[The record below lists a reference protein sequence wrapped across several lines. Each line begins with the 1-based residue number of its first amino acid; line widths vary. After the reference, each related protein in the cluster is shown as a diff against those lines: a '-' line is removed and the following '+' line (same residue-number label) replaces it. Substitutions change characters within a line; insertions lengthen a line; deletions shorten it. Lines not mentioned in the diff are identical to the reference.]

1 MNMKKITSLTS
12 LISFLVLLLNS
23 VVLYIV
29 PHGRVA
35 NWADWRLWGLS
46 KTDWANQHTIIGVLF
61 LIAIFLHIYYN
72 WKPIVFY
79 LKNRAKQLKVFTKD
93 FNIALIVTIICVIG
107 SYYTILPFNWILE
120 FSESIKNKAEVTYG
134 SPPYGRAEL
143 SSLKGF
149 ASRTSINLS
158 DGLEKLQKAGIKVK
172 NEKQTL
178 IDIAT
183 LNKIS
188 PQKVF
193 MLMKPVETNVAL
205 EKSQKMP
212 AEAVS
217 GTSRKTLEDICKTYD
232 LDINAVMAGFVAN
245 KIRVSADMTL
255 RTIAEQN
262 NIGTEEVYALI
273 LESAGTSP
281 APGSATVTPGEN
293 KAQASTTGTPSGLGR
308 MTLGEVCQ
316 TYNIDL
322 DAAVEKLAGKGIT
335 ALPGDKMRGISD
347 KHDITRGELYEI
359 IK

>member
-1 MNMKKITSLTS
+1 MNMKKITSLTA

-46 KTDWANQHTIIGVLF
+46 KTDWGNQHTIIGVLF

-107 SYYTILPFNWILE
+107 SYYTIPPFNWILE

-158 DGLEKLQKAGIKVK
+158 DGLEKLQKAGIKVE

-178 IDIAT
+178 LDIAK
-183 LNKIS
+183 LNKTS

-193 MLMKPVETNVAL
+193 MIMKPVETKVAL

-212 AEAVS
+212 VEPAS
-217 GTSRKTLEDICKTYD
+217 GTSRKTVEDICKTYG
-232 LDINAVMAGFVAN
+232 LDINTVMAGFVAH
-245 KIRVSADMTL
+245 KIRASADMTL

-262 NIGTEEVYALI
+262 NIGTEEIYAVI
-273 LESAGTSP
+273 LKTSP
-281 APGSATVTPGEN
+281 APGTATVTPGEN
-293 KAQASTTGTPSGLGR
+293 KAQPNTGPPSGLGR
-308 MTLGEVCQ
+308 MTLDDVCR

-322 DAAVEKLAGKGIT
+322 NAALERLAGKGIT
-335 ALPGDKMRGISD
+335 ALPGDKMSQISD
-347 KHDITRGELYEI
+347 KYDITRRELYEI
-359 IK
+359 MK

>member
-1 MNMKKITSLTS
+1 MKKITSLTS

-23 VVLYIV
+23 VILYIV

-46 KTDWANQHTIIGVLF
+46 KTDWGNQHTIIGVLF
-61 LIAIFLHIYYN
+61 LIAMFLHIYYN
-72 WKPIVFY
+72 WKLIVSY
-79 LKNRAKQLKVFTKD
+79 LKNKSKQLKFFTKN

-107 SYYTILPFNWILE
+107 SYFIIPPFNWILE
-120 FSESIKNKAEVTYG
+120 YSESLKNKAEVTYG

-149 ASRTSINLS
+149 ASRTGINLS

-172 NEKQTL
+172 NENQTL
-178 IDIAT
+178 MDIAR

-193 MLMKPVETNVAL
+193 LIMKPVETNVAL
-205 EKSQKMP
+205 EKSQKIPLEP
-212 AEAVS
+212 AS
-217 GTSRKTLEDICKTYD
+217 GISRKTIEDICKTYG
-232 LDINAVMAGFVAN
+232 LDINAVMAGFVTH
-245 KIRVSADMTL
+245 KIRVSANMTL

-262 NIGTEEVYALI
+262 NIGTEEIYAVI
-273 LESAGTSP
+273 LKSAGTSP
-281 APGSATVTPGEN
+281 APGSATVPLVEN
-293 KAQASTTGTPSGLGR
+293 KAQPNNTGTPSGLGR
-308 MTLGEVCQ
+308 MTLGDVCQ

-322 DAAVEKLAGKGIT
+322 DAASKRLAGKGIT
-335 ALPGDKMRGISD
+335 ALPGDKIRWISD
-347 KHDITRGELYEI
+347 KYDITRKELYEI

>member
-12 LISFLVLLLNS
+12 LVSFLVLLLNS

-46 KTDWANQHTIIGVLF
+46 KADWGNQHTIIGILF
-61 LIAIFLHIYYN
+61 LIAMFLHIYYN
-72 WKPIVFY
+72 WKPIVSY
-79 LKNRAKQLKVFTKD
+79 LKNKAKQLKFFTKA

-107 SYYTILPFNWILE
+107 SYFTIPPFNWILD

-149 ASRTSINLS
+149 ARRTGINLS

-178 IDIAT
+178 LIIAQ

-193 MLMKPVETNVAL
+193 MIMKPVETNLAL

-212 AEAVS
+212 VESVS
-217 GTSRKTLEDICKTYD
+217 GTSRKTVEDICKTYG
-232 LDINAVMAGFVAN
+232 LDINAAMAGFVAH
-245 KIRVSADMTL
+245 KIRASADMTL

-262 NIGTEEVYALI
+262 KIGTEEIYAVI
-273 LESAGTSP
+273 LKSAGASTAS
-281 APGSATVTPGEN
+281 GTATVTLGEN
-293 KAQASTTGTPSGLGR
+293 KAQSNRAPSGLGR
-308 MTLGEVCQ
+308 MTLGEVCR

-322 DAAVEKLAGKGIT
+322 DAALKKLAGKGIT
-335 ALPGDKMRGISD
+335 ALPGDKMRQISD
-347 KHDITRGELYEI
+347 KHDITRRDLYEI
-359 IK
+359 IQ